1 MDKEVLKKCW
11 KDKRWHSLIVLFIW
25 IVFLAFLTGVV
36 SIMSKMHSIEE
47 KKINI
52 ANNSFEKKWEEKI
65 KELLKEDI
73 ELSFTVEK
81 KDGSLRYEGIEKNG
95 VVNGYRI
102 GESEIIKYR
111 ILDGVIYEV
120 NLDTLKETTLIYN
133 EIDKTVLNTEILV
146 KKLLELDFNDNKEK
160 ENEIYYTYK
169 KEALQIEVLEKQDKI
184 EKIIIENKEDIYTL
198 LYRY

>member
-1 MDKEVLKKCW
+1 MDKEFLKKCW
-11 KDKRWHSLIVLFIW
+11 KDKRWHSLMVLILW
-25 IVFLAFLTGVV
+25 IISLSFFTGVV
-36 SIMSKMHSIEE
+36 TIMGKLHSTEERKIDTFPNSIE
-47 KKINI
+47 KN
-52 ANNSFEKKWEEKI
+52 WEEKI
-65 KELLKEDI
+65 KELVKEEK

-102 GESEIIKYR
+102 REDEIIKYR

-120 NLDTLKETTLIYN
+120 NLDTLKETTSIYN
-133 EIDKTVLNTEILV
+133 EIDETLLNT
-146 KKLLELDFNDNKEK
+146 KKLIKKILELDFKVSKEK
-160 ENEIYYTYK
+160 ENEIDYTYIE
-169 KEALQIEVLEKQDKI
+169 EALQIEVLERQEKI